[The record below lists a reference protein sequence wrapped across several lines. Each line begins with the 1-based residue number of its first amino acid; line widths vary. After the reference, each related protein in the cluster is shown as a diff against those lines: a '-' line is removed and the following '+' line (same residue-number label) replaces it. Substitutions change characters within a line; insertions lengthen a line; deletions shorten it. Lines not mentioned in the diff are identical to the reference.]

1 MDKHKSELFSGFAL
15 NALSQAERDKVLQ
28 HADTSDTAS
37 QELDSLQQTAAY
49 LGLTVPEIQ
58 PPPRIKANVMD
69 AIRTV
74 EQIPAS
80 VAETQAVR
88 FATEAKAQPY
98 PANAP
103 AESMQKARK
112 KSQKFFALAAG
123 ILLVASGALGAMV
136 WNLNT
141 QQQQM
146 NTLIQAMKSE
156 RDTMMQILSAP
167 DMQSKSQ
174 TLDDGATIRLSYS
187 AESGAMAVST
197 HSMPKLPEGKG
208 YELWLISAEK
218 ATPAGMLD
226 LSNASAT
233 AMITGSME
241 GITHFGITVEPATGS
256 PAPTTEPIL
265 LQSL

>member
-15 NALSQAERDKVLQ
+15 NALNQSERDEVLQ
-28 HADTSDTAS
+28 HAANADTAG

-49 LGLTVPEIQ
+49 LGLTAPEIQ
-58 PPPRIKANVMD
+58 PPPRIKTNVMD

-74 EQIPAS
+74 EQIPTS
-80 VAETQAVR
+80 VAETQS
-88 FATEAKAQPY
+88 EPY
-98 PANAP
+98 PTQARALPDPVNEP
-103 AESMQKARK
+103 AQSMQNARK

-123 ILLVASGALGAMV
+123 ILLIASGALGAMV

-141 QQQQM
+141 QQQM
-146 NTLIQAMKSE
+146 NTLVQAMKSE

-174 TLDDGATIRLSYS
+174 TLDDGAIIRLSYS

-197 HSMPKLPEGKG
+197 HSMPELPEGKG

-218 ATPAGMLD
+218 ATPAGMLN

>member
-1 MDKHKSELFSGFAL
+1 MGKHDSELFSGFAL
-15 NALSQAERDKVLQ
+15 NALSQAERDEVLQ
-28 HADTSDTAS
+28 RAAIDDTNG
-37 QELDSLQQTAAY
+37 QEINSLQQTAAY

-58 PPPRIKANVMD
+58 PPPKIKANVMD

-74 EQIPAS
+74 EQVPAN
-80 VAETQAVR
+80 VAETLSEGLTTQSRALSYPVDEP
-88 FATEAKAQPY
+88 TESRQGV
-98 PANAP
+98 
-103 AESMQKARK
+103 RK
-112 KSQKFFALAAG
+112 KSQKFFALAVG
-123 ILLVASGALGAMV
+123 MLLVTSGGLGAMV

-146 NTLIQAMKSE
+146 STLIQAVKSE

-187 AESGAMAVST
+187 AESGAMAVIT
-197 HSMPKLPEGKG
+197 HSMPELPEGKG

-256 PAPTTEPIL
+256 QTPTTEPIL